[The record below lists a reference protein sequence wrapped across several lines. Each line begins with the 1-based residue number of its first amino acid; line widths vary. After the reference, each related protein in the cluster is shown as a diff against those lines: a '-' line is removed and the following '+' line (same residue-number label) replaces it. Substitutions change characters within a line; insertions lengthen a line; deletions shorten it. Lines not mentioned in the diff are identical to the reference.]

1 MAIPPTFT
9 AFFRQN
15 KIEIRRKAMNYK
27 KVYPFY
33 FLIIPLV
40 LYVGL
45 FILPSAMGL
54 VLSFTDWNAMNDE
67 IHFIGLSHFKDIFT
81 NSRYVIVIVNTLIF
95 AAVTTVFKNVIG
107 FSMALALNKGFKTRN
122 LLRTIFFFPVMLS
135 PLIIGLVFKSI
146 YNPQYGIVNGLL
158 RTIGLDVLA
167 KDWLGNTATALGAV
181 IAVEIWRLVGQNMV
195 IYIAGLQAISED
207 YLEAADIDGA
217 GRFQKLRY
225 VIIPQML
232 PSITINLVLNL
243 IAGLKVF
250 DLVFVLTNGGP
261 ARVTEVLNTLVYKE
275 YSSGR
280 YGFSTALG
288 LIMFIFTCIAAF
300 SVLKAMSK
308 EED

>member
-1 MAIPPTFT
+1 M
-9 AFFRQN
+9 N
-15 KIEIRRKAMNYK
+15 HKKI
-27 KVYPFY
+27 YPSY

-45 FILPSAMGL
+45 FIIPSFMGM
-54 VLSFTDWNAMNDE
+54 VLSLTDWNAMNDE
-67 IHFIGLSHFKDIFT
+67 IHFVGLSHFIDIFT
-81 NSRYVIVIVNTLIF
+81 DERYIIVIVNTVIF
-95 AAVTTVFKNVIG
+95 AIVTTIFKNVIG

-122 LLRTIFFFPVMLS
+122 FLRTIFFFPVMLS

-146 YNPQYGIVNGLL
+146 YNPEYGVINEALRAVGLEGI
-158 RTIGLDVLA
+158 TQ
-167 KDWLGNTATALGAV
+167 DWLGNTATALAAV

-217 GRFQKLRY
+217 SKWQKLRY
-225 VIIPQML
+225 VIIPEMI

-288 LIMFIFTCIAAF
+288 FIMFIFTCIVAF
-300 SVLKAMSK
+300 SVLKAMSR

>member
-1 MAIPPTFT
+1 M
-9 AFFRQN
+9 N
-15 KIEIRRKAMNYK
+15 HKKI
-27 KVYPFY
+27 YPSY
-33 FLIIPLV
+33 FLVIPLV

-45 FILPSAMGL
+45 FIIPSAMGL

-81 NSRYVIVIVNTLIF
+81 DQRYIKVIINTLIF
-95 AAVTTVFKNVIG
+95 AAVTTVFKNLIG
-107 FSMALALNKGFKTRN
+107 FTMALALNKGFKTRN
-122 LLRTIFFFPVMLS
+122 FLRTIFFFPVMLC

-146 YNPQYGIVNGLL
+146 YNSQYGVINEAL
-158 RTIGLDVLA
+158 RAIGLDALA
-167 KDWLGNTATALGAV
+167 KDWLGSTATAL
-181 IAVEIWRLVGQNMV
+181 IAVMAVEVWRLVGQNMV

-217 GRFQKLRY
+217 SRWQKLRY
-225 VIIPQML
+225 VIIPEMI

-261 ARVTEVLNTLVYKE
+261 ARATEVLNTLVYKV

-280 YGFSTALG
+280 YGCSTALG
-288 LIMFIFTCIAAF
+288 LIMFVFTCIVAF
-300 SVLKAMSK
+300 SVLKAMTR
-308 EED
+308 EEE

>member
-1 MAIPPTFT
+1 M
-9 AFFRQN
+9 N
-15 KIEIRRKAMNYK
+15 HKKI
-27 KVYPFY
+27 YPSY

-45 FILPSAMGL
+45 FIIPSFMGM
-54 VLSFTDWNAMNDE
+54 VLSLTDWNAMNDE
-67 IHFIGLSHFKDIFT
+67 IHFVGLSHFIDIFT
-81 NSRYVIVIVNTLIF
+81 DERYIIVIVNTVIF
-95 AAVTTVFKNVIG
+95 AIVTTIFKNVIG

-122 LLRTIFFFPVMLS
+122 FLRTIFFFPVMLS

-146 YNPQYGIVNGLL
+146 YNPEYGVINEAL
-158 RTIGLDVLA
+158 RAIGLDGITR
-167 KDWLGNTATALGAV
+167 DWLGNTATALAAV

-217 GRFQKLRY
+217 SKWQKLRY
-225 VIIPQML
+225 VIIPEMI

-288 LIMFIFTCIAAF
+288 FIMFIFTCIVAF
-300 SVLKAMSK
+300 SVLKAMSR

>member
-1 MAIPPTFT
+1 M
-9 AFFRQN
+9 N
-15 KIEIRRKAMNYK
+15 HKKI
-27 KVYPFY
+27 YPSY
-33 FLIIPLV
+33 ILIIPLV

-45 FILPSAMGL
+45 FIIPSFMGM
-54 VLSFTDWNAMNDE
+54 VLSLTDWNAMNDE
-67 IHFIGLSHFKDIFT
+67 IHFVGLSHFIDIFT
-81 NSRYVIVIVNTLIF
+81 DERYIIVIVNTVIF
-95 AAVTTVFKNVIG
+95 AIVTTIFKNVIG

-122 LLRTIFFFPVMLS
+122 FLRTIFFFPVMLS

-146 YNPQYGIVNGLL
+146 YNPEYGVINEAL
-158 RTIGLDVLA
+158 RAVGLDGITR
-167 KDWLGNTATALGAV
+167 DWLGNTATALAAV

-217 GRFQKLRY
+217 SKWQKLRY
-225 VIIPQML
+225 VIIPEMI

-288 LIMFIFTCIAAF
+288 FIMFIFTCIVAF
-300 SVLKAMSK
+300 SVLKAMSR

>member
-1 MAIPPTFT
+1 M
-9 AFFRQN
+9 N
-15 KIEIRRKAMNYK
+15 HKKI
-27 KVYPFY
+27 YPSY

-45 FILPSAMGL
+45 FIIPSFMGM
-54 VLSFTDWNAMNDE
+54 VLSLTDWNAMNDE
-67 IHFIGLSHFKDIFT
+67 IHFVGFSHFIDIFT
-81 NSRYVIVIVNTLIF
+81 DERYIIVIVNTVIF
-95 AAVTTVFKNVIG
+95 AIVTTIFKNVIG

-122 LLRTIFFFPVMLS
+122 FLRTIFFFPVMLS

-146 YNPQYGIVNGLL
+146 YNPEYGVINEAL
-158 RTIGLDVLA
+158 RAIGLDGITR
-167 KDWLGNTATALGAV
+167 DWLGNTATALAAV

-217 GRFQKLRY
+217 SKWQKLRY
-225 VIIPQML
+225 VIIPEMI

-288 LIMFIFTCIAAF
+288 FIMFIFTCIVAF
-300 SVLKAMSK
+300 SVLKAMSR

>member
-1 MAIPPTFT
+1 M
-9 AFFRQN
+9 N
-15 KIEIRRKAMNYK
+15 HKKI
-27 KVYPFY
+27 YPSY
-33 FLIIPLV
+33 FLVIPLV

-45 FILPSAMGL
+45 FIIPSAMGL

-81 NSRYVIVIVNTLIF
+81 DQRYIKVIINTLIF
-95 AAVTTVFKNVIG
+95 AAVTTVFKNLIG
-107 FSMALALNKGFKTRN
+107 FTMALALNKGFKTRN
-122 LLRTIFFFPVMLS
+122 FLRTIFFFPVMLC

-146 YNPQYGIVNGLL
+146 YNSQYGVINEAL
-158 RTIGLDVLA
+158 RAFGLDALA
-167 KDWLGNTATALGAV
+167 KDWLGSTATAL
-181 IAVEIWRLVGQNMV
+181 IAVMAVEVWRLVGQNMV

-217 GRFQKLRY
+217 SRWQKLRY
-225 VIIPQML
+225 VIIPEMI

-261 ARVTEVLNTLVYKE
+261 ARATEVLNTLVYKE

-288 LIMFIFTCIAAF
+288 LIMFVFTCIVAF
-300 SVLKAMSK
+300 SVLKAMTR
-308 EED
+308 EEE

>member
-1 MAIPPTFT
+1 M
-9 AFFRQN
+9 N
-15 KIEIRRKAMNYK
+15 HKKI
-27 KVYPFY
+27 YPSY
-33 FLIIPLV
+33 FLVIPFV

-45 FILPSAMGL
+45 FIIPSAMGL

-81 NSRYVIVIVNTLIF
+81 DQRYIKVIINTLIF
-95 AAVTTVFKNVIG
+95 AAVTTVFKNLIG
-107 FSMALALNKGFKTRN
+107 FTMALALNKGFKTRN
-122 LLRTIFFFPVMLS
+122 FLRTIFFFPVMLC

-146 YNPQYGIVNGLL
+146 YNSQYGVINEAL
-158 RTIGLDVLA
+158 RAIGLDALA
-167 KDWLGNTATALGAV
+167 KDWLGSTATAL
-181 IAVEIWRLVGQNMV
+181 IAVMAVEVWRLVGQNMV

-217 GRFQKLRY
+217 SRWQKLRY
-225 VIIPQML
+225 VIIPEMI

-261 ARVTEVLNTLVYKE
+261 ARATEVLNTLVYKE

-288 LIMFIFTCIAAF
+288 LIMFVFTCIVAF
-300 SVLKAMSK
+300 SVLKAMTR
-308 EED
+308 EEE

>member
-1 MAIPPTFT
+1 M
-9 AFFRQN
+9 N
-15 KIEIRRKAMNYK
+15 HKKI
-27 KVYPFY
+27 YPSY

-45 FILPSAMGL
+45 FIIPSFMGM
-54 VLSFTDWNAMNDE
+54 VLSLTDWNAMNDE
-67 IHFIGLSHFKDIFT
+67 IHFVGLSHFADIFT
-81 NSRYVIVIVNTLIF
+81 DKRYIIVIVNTIIF
-95 AAVTTVFKNVIG
+95 AVVTTVFKNLIG

-122 LLRTIFFFPVMLS
+122 FLRTIFFFPVMLS

-146 YNPQYGIVNGLL
+146 YNPDYGVINEAL
-158 RTIGLDVLA
+158 RAVGLDGLA
-167 KDWLGNTATALGAV
+167 QDWLGNTATALAAV
-181 IAVEIWRLVGQNMV
+181 TAVEIWRLVGQNMV

-217 GRFQKLRY
+217 SRWQKLRY
-225 VIIPQML
+225 VIIPEMV

-288 LIMFIFTCIAAF
+288 FIMFIFTCVVAF
-300 SVLKAMSK
+300 SVLKAMSR

>member
-1 MAIPPTFT
+1 M
-9 AFFRQN
+9 
-15 KIEIRRKAMNYK
+15 
-27 KVYPFY
+27 
-33 FLIIPLV
+33 
-40 LYVGL
+40 
-45 FILPSAMGL
+45 
-54 VLSFTDWNAMNDE
+54 
-67 IHFIGLSHFKDIFT
+67 
-81 NSRYVIVIVNTLIF
+81 IVNTVIF
-95 AAVTTVFKNVIG
+95 AIVTTIFKNVIG

-122 LLRTIFFFPVMLS
+122 FLRTIFFFPVMLS

-146 YNPQYGIVNGLL
+146 YNPEYGVINEAL
-158 RTIGLDVLA
+158 RAIGLDGITR
-167 KDWLGNTATALGAV
+167 DWLGNTATALAAV

-217 GRFQKLRY
+217 SKWQKLRY
-225 VIIPQML
+225 VIIPEMI

-288 LIMFIFTCIAAF
+288 FIMFIFTCIVAF
-300 SVLKAMSK
+300 SVLKAMSR

>member
-1 MAIPPTFT
+1 M
-9 AFFRQN
+9 N
-15 KIEIRRKAMNYK
+15 HKKI
-27 KVYPFY
+27 YPSY

-40 LYVGL
+40 LYVVL
-45 FILPSAMGL
+45 FIIPSAMGM
-54 VLSFTDWNAMNDE
+54 VLSLTDWNAMNDE
-67 IHFIGLSHFKDIFT
+67 IHFIGLEHFKNIFT
-81 NSRYVIVIVNTLIF
+81 DERYLIVIVNTIIF
-95 AAVTTVFKNVIG
+95 AIVTTVFKNVIG
-107 FSMALALNKGFKTRN
+107 FSMALVLNKSFKTRN
-122 LLRTIFFFPVMLS
+122 FLRTIFFFPVMLS

-146 YNPQYGIVNGLL
+146 YNPEYGVINEAL
-158 RTIGLDVLA
+158 RAIGLDSIA
-167 KDWLGNTATALGAV
+167 HDWLGSTATALGAV
-181 IAVEIWRLVGQNMV
+181 IAVEVWRLVGQNMV

-217 GRFQKLRY
+217 SKWQKLRY
-225 VIIPQML
+225 VIIPEMI

-261 ARVTEVLNTLVYKE
+261 ARATEVLNTLVYKE

-288 LIMFIFTCIAAF
+288 FIMFIFTCIVAF
-300 SVLKAMSK
+300 SVLKAMSR

>member
-1 MAIPPTFT
+1 M
-9 AFFRQN
+9 N
-15 KIEIRRKAMNYK
+15 HKKI
-27 KVYPFY
+27 YPSY

-45 FILPSAMGL
+45 FIIPSAMGL
-54 VLSFTDWNAMNDE
+54 ALSFTDWNAMNDE
-67 IHFIGLSHFKDIFT
+67 IHFIGFSHFIDIFT
-81 NSRYVIVIVNTLIF
+81 DERYIIVIVNTLIF
-95 AAVTTVFKNVIG
+95 AIVTTIFKNVIG
-107 FSMALALNKGFKTRN
+107 FGMALALNKGFRTRN
-122 LLRTIFFFPVMLS
+122 FLRTIFFFPVMLS

-146 YNPQYGIVNGLL
+146 YNPDYGVINEVL
-158 RTIGLDVLA
+158 RAVGLDSLA
-167 KDWLGNTATALGAV
+167 KDWLGLTGTALGAV

-217 GRFQKLRY
+217 NRWQKLRY
-225 VIIPQML
+225 VIIPDML
-232 PSITINLVLNL
+232 PSITINLILNL

-261 ARVTEVLNTLVYKE
+261 ARATEVLNTQVYKE

-280 YGFSTALG
+280 YGFSTSLG
-288 LIMFIFTCIAAF
+288 LIMFVFTCIVAF
-300 SVLKAMSK
+300 SVLKAMSR

>member
-1 MAIPPTFT
+1 M
-9 AFFRQN
+9 N
-15 KIEIRRKAMNYK
+15 HKKI
-27 KVYPFY
+27 YPSY

-45 FILPSAMGL
+45 FIIPSFMGM
-54 VLSFTDWNAMNDE
+54 VLSLTDWNAMNDE
-67 IHFIGLSHFKDIFT
+67 IHFVGFSHFIDIFT
-81 NSRYVIVIVNTLIF
+81 DERYIIVIVNTVIF
-95 AAVTTVFKNVIG
+95 AIVTTIFKNVIG

-122 LLRTIFFFPVMLS
+122 FLRTIFFFPVMLS

-146 YNPQYGIVNGLL
+146 YNPEYGVINEAL
-158 RTIGLDVLA
+158 RAVGLDGITR
-167 KDWLGNTATALGAV
+167 DWLGNTATALAAV

-217 GRFQKLRY
+217 SKWQKLRY
-225 VIIPQML
+225 VIIPEMI

-288 LIMFIFTCIAAF
+288 FIMFIFTCIVAF
-300 SVLKAMSK
+300 SVLKAMSR

>member
-1 MAIPPTFT
+1 M
-9 AFFRQN
+9 N
-15 KIEIRRKAMNYK
+15 HKKI
-27 KVYPFY
+27 YPSY

-45 FILPSAMGL
+45 FIIPSFMGM
-54 VLSFTDWNAMNDE
+54 VLSLTDWNAMNDE
-67 IHFIGLSHFKDIFT
+67 IHFVGLSHFIDIFT
-81 NSRYVIVIVNTLIF
+81 DERYIIVIVNTVIF
-95 AAVTTVFKNVIG
+95 AIVTTIFKNVIG

-122 LLRTIFFFPVMLS
+122 FLRTIFFFPVMLS

-146 YNPQYGIVNGLL
+146 YNPEYGVINEALRAAGLEGI
-158 RTIGLDVLA
+158 TQ
-167 KDWLGNTATALGAV
+167 DWLGNTATALAAV

-217 GRFQKLRY
+217 SKWQKLRY
-225 VIIPQML
+225 VIIPEMI

-288 LIMFIFTCIAAF
+288 FIMFIFTCIVAF
-300 SVLKAMSK
+300 SVLKAMSR

>member
-1 MAIPPTFT
+1 M
-9 AFFRQN
+9 N
-15 KIEIRRKAMNYK
+15 HKKI
-27 KVYPFY
+27 YPSY
-33 FLIIPLV
+33 FLVIPLV

-45 FILPSAMGL
+45 FIIPSAMGL

-81 NSRYVIVIVNTLIF
+81 DQRYIKVIINTLIF
-95 AAVTTVFKNVIG
+95 AAVTTVFKNLIG
-107 FSMALALNKGFKTRN
+107 FTMALALNQGFKTRN
-122 LLRTIFFFPVMLS
+122 FLRTIFFFPVMLC

-146 YNPQYGIVNGLL
+146 YNSQYGVINEAL
-158 RTIGLDVLA
+158 RAIGLDALA
-167 KDWLGNTATALGAV
+167 KDWLGSTATAL
-181 IAVEIWRLVGQNMV
+181 IAVMAVEVWRLVGQNMV

-217 GRFQKLRY
+217 SRWQKLRY
-225 VIIPQML
+225 VIIPEMI

-261 ARVTEVLNTLVYKE
+261 ARATEVLNTLVYKE

-288 LIMFIFTCIAAF
+288 LIMFVFTCIVAF
-300 SVLKAMSK
+300 SVLKAMTR
-308 EED
+308 EEE